1 MDQVKMW
8 QRIVNPRRGTRAL
21 VTYVLH
27 APEMALRLTS
37 FRGWDHRLVMSL
49 SYEAA
54 DGTGVEPPPWQN
66 HLAMQP

>member
-21 VTYVLH
+21 VAYVLC
-27 APEMALRLTS
+27 AGDGPGLTS